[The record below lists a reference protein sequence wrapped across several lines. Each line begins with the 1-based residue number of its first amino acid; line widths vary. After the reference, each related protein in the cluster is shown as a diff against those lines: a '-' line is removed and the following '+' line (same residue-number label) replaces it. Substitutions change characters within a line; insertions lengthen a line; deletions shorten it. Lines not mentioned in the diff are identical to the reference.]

1 MNKKNLTRET
11 FWKEK
16 LPVVLFYISLL
27 CVWQL
32 LYWVGTEQMRWWKSY
47 SFPSPLG
54 VMETLKSLIDK
65 GTLFQAFL
73 YSLFRGVVGFGI

>member
-27 CVWQL
+27 CVAAFVLGWNGADEMVEEL
-32 LYWVGTEQMRWWKSY
+32 FLPKSVGSDGDSQKLDR
-47 SFPSPLG
+47 
-54 VMETLKSLIDK
+54 
-65 GTLFQAFL
+65 
-73 YSLFRGVVGFGI
+73 